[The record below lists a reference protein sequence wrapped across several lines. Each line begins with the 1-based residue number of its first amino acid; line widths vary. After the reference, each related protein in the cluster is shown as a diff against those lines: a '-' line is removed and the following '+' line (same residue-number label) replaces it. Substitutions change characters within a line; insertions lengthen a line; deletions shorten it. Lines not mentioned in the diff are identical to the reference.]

1 MNSLLLCLFIGEAI
15 VVFLFFFLSLKA
27 FYDSEKVLLDN
38 NCPLESEIKKY
49 THKKDHK
56 VLKVLKTTFSSLF
69 FGALIVATGI
79 CALAHYDKNAINY
92 LGSSPVAILTG
103 SMSKKNEKNT
113 YLIEKDINTQF
124 NAGSIILLDKMP
136 EKENLRRYD
145 VVGYWSQE
153 NVLIVHRIID
163 FGVVDENGNFTST
176 ATTSEATHFIF
187 RGDAN
192 ASRDSYFVEYKQMY
206 GIYRN
211 YKIDNLGY
219 VVSYFQSYFGLI
231 SIIGICSVVFA
242 EDYYSRK
249 TDKAYKEYIAKNIK
263 LLPLKEE
270 IKETSDV
277 ITEDVSSETII
288 DENPS
293 LEDTPSTEL
302 EDTSTKEEISNEDIS
317 QNLESSEDSKIIEE
331 EVDSSNNDDIDEI
344 KLEED
349 ESSNDLKEEEDET
362 SKEEITSKDIENNL
376 EESESSNIKEK
387 EESKEKDDVS
397 NSEFKKAKH
406 EAFNDKE
413 GKNYK
418 AKKLE
423 EKERKKREFLIKKE
437 ESQKKKDAKKT
448 AHRLN
453 R

>member
-1 MNSLLLCLFIGEAI
+1 MNSLLLFLFLGEAV

-27 FYDSEKVLLDN
+27 FYDSEKILLDKG
-38 NCPLESEIKKY
+38 CPLESEIKKY
-49 THKKDHK
+49 TCKKDHK
-56 VLKVLKTTFSSLF
+56 ALKICKTTFSTIF

-79 CALAHYDKNAINY
+79 CALAHFDKNAINY

-113 YLIEKDINTQF
+113 YLVENNLNTQF

-136 EKENLRRYD
+136 SKENLKRYD
-145 VVGYWSQE
+145 VVGYWTQD

-163 FGVVDENGNFTST
+163 FGTVDGNGNFTST
-176 ATTSEATHFIF
+176 ATTNEATHFIF

-192 ASRDSYFVEYKQMY
+192 ASRDSYFVSYDQMY

-211 YKIDNLGY
+211 YKLDNLGY
-219 VVSYFQSYFGLI
+219 VVSYVQSYFGLI

-270 IKETSDV
+270 VVEEISSSDENTNILIPDSDIKENEELV
-277 ITEDVSSETII
+277 
-288 DENPS
+288 DENIN
-293 LEDTPSTEL
+293 
-302 EDTSTKEEISNEDIS
+302 KEEICNDDVSN
-317 QNLESSEDSKIIEE
+317 NLEEESKLTEE
-331 EVDSSNNDDIDEI
+331 SVV
-344 KLEED
+344 EE
-349 ESSNDLKEEEDET
+349 NKDLT
-362 SKEEITSKDIENNL
+362 SDFDKTEL
-376 EESESSNIKEK
+376 EESESSNLKPEEEVKSK
-387 EESKEKDDVS
+387 EEISNEEVKENLEETEEKAKELDSDVS
-397 NSEFKKAKH
+397 EAKEEISSSEFNEAKK
-406 EAFNDKE
+406 EAFDDKE

-423 EKERKKREFLIKKE
+423 EKERKKKAFLIKKE
-437 ESQKKKDAKKT
+437 ESEKKKNAKKT